1 MVGCTIEDN
10 TSGSGGGIY
19 NEGSDPVLEDCTV
32 SSNVGKVCG
41 GGMFS
46 EDGVA
51 WMTGTTFCANQPDN
65 IIGAW
70 VDQGG
75 NVLSAT
81 CELPPGLCLGD
92 VNVDYDVDVLD
103 LLYVIAVWL
112 RLFLRMGSAPP
123 SSSAST
129 MFVAPPAAAT
139 CSGVLPVVLLGTSHC
154 AGLTARL
161 SSSRTNASSICSC
174 R

>member
-70 VDQGG
+70 VDQGD
-75 NVLSAT
+75 NDLSAT
-81 CELPPGLCLGD
+81 CELPPGLCVGD
-92 VNVDYDVDVLD
+92 VNADYDVDVLD
-103 LLYVIAVWL
+103 LLYVIAVWN
-112 RLFLRMGSAPP
+112 
-123 SSSAST
+123 T
-129 MFVAPPAAAT
+129 DNPA
-139 CSGVLPVVLLGTSHC
+139 GDINEDGWVDVMDLLEVIVNWGQC
-154 AGLTARL
+154 YGED
-161 SSSRTNASSICSC
+161 
-174 R
+174 